1 MKKGFRRSPDKSVYL
16 RHIARIFRIGIP
28 NILMQSAYTLY
39 IPGLNLILSTFSDQA
54 VTSLGLYYKWQTS
67 FGSMLSVFTTDSLV
81 IGIGSAGFPIIGVSF
96 LPMVTS
102 LTFPVFFQAV
112 GSSLKSSLLTVLR
125 TMVLFVPLGYV
136 FSRFGLNWFWMTYP
150 VTEVITSLVGLY
162 YYRQFLRQDSEKY

>member
-1 MKKGFRRSPDKSVYL
+1 ME
-16 RHIARIFRIGIP
+16 
-28 NILMQSAYTLY
+28 
-39 IPGLNLILSTFSDQA
+39 STQ
-54 VTSLGLYYKWQTS
+54 S
-67 FGSMLSVFTTDSLV
+67 FGTENIWKILFRLAPPVMLAQLIQALYNIVDSLFV
-81 IGIGSAGFPIIGVSF
+81 GRYSGSGLTALSIIYPVQLLIIALAVGTGVGINTVMAAKLGIGKREEADEYAG
-96 LPMVTS
+96 
-102 LTFPVFFQAV
+102 V

>member
-1 MKKGFRRSPDKSVYL
+1 MALGTLCFVVIPEQMLRVFTSDELVVAIGTVGFRFV
-16 RHIARIFRIGIP
+16 
-28 NILMQSAYTLY
+28 
-39 IPGLNLILSTFSDQA
+39 
-54 VTSLGLYYKWQTS
+54 
-67 FGSMLSVFTTDSLV
+67 
-81 IGIGSAGFPIIGVSF
+81 GVSF
-96 LPMVTS
+96 IPMVTS

>member
-1 MKKGFRRSPDKSVYL
+1 MALGTLCFVAIPVQMLRVFTSDELVVAIGTVGFRFV
-16 RHIARIFRIGIP
+16 
-28 NILMQSAYTLY
+28 
-39 IPGLNLILSTFSDQA
+39 
-54 VTSLGLYYKWQTS
+54 
-67 FGSMLSVFTTDSLV
+67 
-81 IGIGSAGFPIIGVSF
+81 GVSF
-96 LPMVTS
+96 IPMVTS

>member
-1 MKKGFRRSPDKSVYL
+1 MAEFGGERFEIEAALWNQHSPSARKISGKFSFGWALMALGTLCFVVIPEQMLRVFTSDELVVAIGTVGFRFV
-16 RHIARIFRIGIP
+16 
-28 NILMQSAYTLY
+28 
-39 IPGLNLILSTFSDQA
+39 
-54 VTSLGLYYKWQTS
+54 
-67 FGSMLSVFTTDSLV
+67 
-81 IGIGSAGFPIIGVSF
+81 GVSF
-96 LPMVTS
+96 IPMVTS